1 MSVEDNSRH
10 FVDYQDCESVGKDQL
25 VCSRIAERPNL
36 AADNSKFGIGGLAL
50 INLKNNKTIHDVPV
64 TELSPQGHVITRNPV
79 FVEKAGEEIKLYIE

>member
-1 MSVEDNSRH
+1 M
-10 FVDYQDCESVGKDQL
+10 GKDPL

-36 AADNSKFGIGGLAL
+36 AADNSKFGLGRLAL
-50 INLKNNKTIHDVPV
+50 INLKITKQFMMVPA